1 MFAQGRRDGCV
12 EDFHA
17 NYSFDL
23 LEFQGY
29 QRTNSVKG
37 FLSLTEIESA
47 QPSFFLLGTF
57 SYFQYGL
64 SKSMEMDK
72 NHAFGL
78 LCTQGKIIL
87 LLFSYA
93 RPVQHLS
100 AILLPGGT
108 SAVESNRR
116 QVVTQVLAGSSSVDS
131 VGDVDA
137 SDLHTRARTRSTAL
151 HTSNHIA
158 DSSAGPV
165 LQANIAKVEL
175 ARVTA
180 SGCAIVAGALGDSI
194 DAGVVLQD
202 KVGEGDV
209 GCIANATT
217 SAIGRIS
224 SRVASP
230 CLYVCAVSHVVRA
243 DVTSSDVFNVF
254 ESVIILTDTAN
265 SNAQTHI
272 EVTVFDQNVGTVG
285 LHGDRVI
292 SVGHAPA
299 TEGNIVRIHG
309 VGT

>member
-1 MFAQGRRDGCV
+1 
-12 EDFHA
+12 
-17 NYSFDL
+17 
-23 LEFQGY
+23 
-29 QRTNSVKG
+29 
-37 FLSLTEIESA
+37 
-47 QPSFFLLGTF
+47 
-57 SYFQYGL
+57 
-64 SKSMEMDK
+64 MDK
-72 NHAFGL
+72 NYAFGL
-78 LCTQGKIIL
+78 LRTQGKIIL
-87 LLFSYA
+87 VLFSYA
-93 RPVQHLS
+93 RTVQNLS
-100 AILLPGGT
+100 AVLLPGGT

-131 VGDVDA
+131 VDDVDA
-137 SDLHTRARTRSTAL
+137 SDLHTRARTRSAAL
-151 HTSNHIA
+151 HTPYHIA
-158 DSSAGPV
+158 DSSASPV
-165 LQANIAKVEL
+165 LQTDITEVKF
-175 ARVTA
+175 ARITA
-180 SGCAIVAGALGDSI
+180 TRCAIVAGALSDSI

-202 KVGEGDV
+202 EVGEGDV

-243 DVTSSDVFNVF
+243 DVTSSDVFNVL
-254 ESVIILTDTAN
+254 ESVIVLTDTAN

-309 VGT
+309 VST